1 MKNCT
6 KTQTQSPYTEGGE
19 RETIDRIGLLK
30 SHWLQRFIHSKTSL
44 FLDPFTD
51 DKAATNKTTSFTI
64 LTSITMTT
72 KITLWIIH
80 AKENY
85 FFILKIFEKMWQIL
99 HKLELNEN

>member
-19 RETIDRIGLLK
+19 TETIDRIGLLK

-51 DKAATNKTTSFTI
+51 DKATNKSSTSFTTY
-64 LTSITMTT
+64 LYYNHDD
-72 KITLWIIH
+72 K
-80 AKENY
+80 K
-85 FFILKIFEKMWQIL
+85 
-99 HKLELNEN
+99 